1 MRMAHTKTEEK
12 PSLDKLPDDLA
23 ERSRHLVNDAFRILT
38 EQTQQMANDLEAFN
52 RRRSETQERIRR
64 GARRTT
70 RRVV

>member
-1 MRMAHTKTEEK
+1 MRMAHTKTEDQ

-23 ERSRHLVNDAFRILT
+23 ERSRRLVNDAFRILT